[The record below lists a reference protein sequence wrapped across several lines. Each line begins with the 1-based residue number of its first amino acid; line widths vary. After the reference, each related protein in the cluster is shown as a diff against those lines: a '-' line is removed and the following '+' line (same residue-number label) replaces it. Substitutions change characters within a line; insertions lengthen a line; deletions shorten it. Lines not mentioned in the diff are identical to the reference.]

1 MHTGCDWRHPWV
13 QLRKSVYTWVWFS
26 HLTQVAS
33 APPTPGYEWCTEQ
46 RPSMGVVGNSWVK
59 VFHLCSVLQLTY
71 GMLGIITKMHLL
83 RHRRLAKDCLTK
95 AAFLKGFA
103 FFILEIELLLMGFL
117 YCLFFSL
124 FTPFAVLRFLLLQ
137 QSMFI
142 VHPERILA
150 KSMDIGT
157 ALDWMLWKGAIHSPI

>member
-1 MHTGCDWRHPWV
+1 MHAGCDWRHPWV
-13 QLRKSVYTWVWFS
+13 QLQKSVYSWVWFS

-33 APPTPGYEWCTEQ
+33 APPTPGYEWCTVR
-46 RPSMGVVGNSWVK
+46 RPSMGVVGNSGVK
-59 VFHLCSVLQLTY
+59 VSHLCSV
-71 GMLGIITKMHLL
+71 ITKMHLL

-124 FTPFAVLRFLLLQ
+124 FTPFAVLRSLLLQ